1 MTQNGNKVNL
11 RKEGIAW
18 KSDVSDK
25 FKDRKLGS
33 RETNYYGSMRLP
45 EVNDEDFIVWMRTAG
60 LPTFKKLYRII
71 DQDLQQGDKIVFF
84 VHNVYPVSGF
94 SGEKAIILSTTSWLG
109 GKNDFLGIAYLVVG
123 ALCVVLA
130 LVFLLKHKLSPRPLG
145 DMRYFNWGASSR
157 PAAAS

>member
-1 MTQNGNKVNL
+1 MTQNGKWVKL

-25 FKDRKLGS
+25 FKQRKLGA
-33 RETNYYGSMRLP
+33 RDTNYYGGMRLP
-45 EVNDEDFIVWMRTAG
+45 DVNDEDFIVWMRTAG

-109 GKNDFLGIAYLVVG
+109 GKNDFFGHCISG
-123 ALCVVLA
+123 GGCVVCGSGAGLFTQTQVVSSSVGRHA
-130 LVFLLKHKLSPRPLG
+130 LL
-145 DMRYFNWGASSR
+145 
-157 PAAAS
+157 